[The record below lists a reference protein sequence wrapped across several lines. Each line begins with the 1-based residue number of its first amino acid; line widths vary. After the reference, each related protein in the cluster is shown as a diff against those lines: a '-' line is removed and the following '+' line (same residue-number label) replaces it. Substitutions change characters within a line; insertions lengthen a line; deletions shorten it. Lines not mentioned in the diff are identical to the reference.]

1 MTFGPGDEFMVGN
14 TRHTVI
20 RVEGD
25 RLVVRDWR
33 RTGMETTVAMAHA
46 KLIKRATPAPT
57 PRSVKP
63 PSLVL
68 PAPMTRSI
76 AALRAVRAVDGAP
89 TAPELG
95 EYATTLYELA
105 DAGFLD
111 AETHPLRFI
120 LTPAAL
126 EILDG

>member
-1 MTFGPGDEFMVGN
+1 MTFWPGDVFMVGN
-14 TRHTVI
+14 ARHTVI

-33 RTGMETTVAMAHA
+33 IVGGETTVAMAHA
-46 KLIKRATPAPT
+46 KLLKRATPAPP
-57 PRSVKP
+57 PRPVKP

-76 AALRAVRAVDGAP
+76 AALRAVRAVDGKP
-89 TAPELG
+89 DAPELG
-95 EYATTLYELA
+95 EYDDILHELGNE
-105 DAGFLD
+105 GFLT
-111 AETHPLRFI
+111 AELHPLRFI

>member
-1 MTFGPGDEFMVGN
+1 MTFGPGDVFMVGN
-14 TRHTVI
+14 ARHTVI

-33 RTGMETTVAMAHA
+33 NITRETTVAMAHA
-46 KLIKRATPAPT
+46 KLLKRATPAPA
-57 PRSVKP
+57 PIPVKP

-76 AALRAVRAVDGAP
+76 AALRAVHAVDGKP
-89 TAPELG
+89 TAELSEYADILPELAN
-95 EYATTLYELA
+95 E
-105 DAGFLD
+105 GFLT
-111 AETHPLRFI
+111 AELHPLRFI